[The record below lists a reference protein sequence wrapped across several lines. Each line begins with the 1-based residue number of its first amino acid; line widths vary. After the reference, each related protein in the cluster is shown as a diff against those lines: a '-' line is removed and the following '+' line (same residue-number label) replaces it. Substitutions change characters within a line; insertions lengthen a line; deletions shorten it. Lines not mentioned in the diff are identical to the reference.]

1 MVTRVTS
8 TVLTTFYSGSTLPQE
23 KRWNGLTQKLKFKMK
38 QCAFEICTT
47 TFIDLRFDSCGNE
60 VKDHPKIPDDIT
72 HTTPKMQNFQR

>member
-1 MVTRVTS
+1 
-8 TVLTTFYSGSTLPQE
+8 
-23 KRWNGLTQKLKFKMK
+23 MK
-38 QCAFEICTT
+38 QCAFEICAT